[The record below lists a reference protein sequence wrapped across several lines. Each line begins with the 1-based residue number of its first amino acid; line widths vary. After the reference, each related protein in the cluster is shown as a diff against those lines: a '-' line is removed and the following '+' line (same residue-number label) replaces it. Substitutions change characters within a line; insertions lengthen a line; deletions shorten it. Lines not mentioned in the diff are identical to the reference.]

1 MASER
6 YVRPPLLARE
16 APAAWIA
23 VWRFRLVAL
32 ALLAVLVLIAVLLFR
47 QLTGDT
53 EQDPGVGALHHLMTT
68 RSG

>member
-32 ALLAVLVLIAVLLFR
+32 VMLAVLVLLAVLLFQ
-47 QLTGDT
+47 QLTGST
-53 EQDPGVGALHHLMTT
+53 AQDPGVGALSTLTAT
-68 RSG
+68 LLR